1 MLYNVIDFVK
11 GQTMDLNDK
20 LNIVD
25 GENLKFRNEIKYVVT
40 EAELALISGRISPI
54 MKKDSHVGPNGIYRI
69 RSTYF
74 DDLNDSCF
82 YENENGT
89 DKREKFRVR
98 IYDAS
103 DKRIT
108 LECKFKERSMTRKES
123 TPITREMYEKMV
135 DGTFS
140 IPDDR
145 KDDKLLRKFY
155 QRYKKDGLRPR
166 IIVAYERTPFVYH
179 VGNVRVTFD
188 KNIGYSDKVENL
200 FDEYLPL
207 RPVMPVGRHVLE
219 VKYDELLPTF
229 IYGPMNLRDLRQ
241 ETYSKYY
248 LSRTFSLKHM
258 YK

>member
-1 MLYNVIDFVK
+1 MVYNKEDFVK
-11 GQTMDLNDK
+11 GQTMNLNDK

-40 EAELALISGRISPI
+40 EAELALLSARISPI
-54 MKKDSHVGPNGIYRI
+54 MKEDKHVGENGVYRI
-69 RSTYF
+69 RSAYCDDF
-74 DDLNDSCF
+74 DNSCF

-89 DKREKFRVR
+89 DKREKFRIR

-103 DKRIT
+103 DEKIT

-135 DGTFS
+135 DGTFR

-145 KDDKLLRKFY
+145 RDDKLLRRFY
-155 QRYKKDGLRPR
+155 QRYEKDGLRPK
-166 IIVAYERTPFVYH
+166 IIVAYERTPFVYP

-207 RPVMPVGRHVLE
+207 RPIMPVGKHILE
-219 VKYDELLPTF
+219 VKYDELLPTY

-241 ETYSKYY
+241 VTYSKYY
-248 LSRTFSLKHM
+248 LSRSFSLKHI
-258 YK
+258 Y